1 MDVTRRT
8 FVGAAAALA
17 ACGLTGLGIE
27 ARNARADGAGKVFSF
42 VIAGDPGDM
51 CNVVTTTDRWGS
63 MVVKALYSPLWMY
76 NEDGV
81 EYFLADSYEASDD
94 GLTLTVQLK
103 EGVTWSDGEPLT
115 ADDVAFSFN
124 AIANDPSASMYAN
137 LNYGEQ
143 GVVAASAIDGLTVEF
158 AFPFVKANA
167 AEMLGGVFVMPQHV
181 YADVADFGAS
191 ELNRTPVGT
200 GPYTL
205 EEYQAGSYFRFA
217 ARDDYFLGAPQVE
230 TLVLRIVTNE
240 TTAMQAI
247 QTGDVDAWV
256 GTPAEVEQMDLE
268 GSGLELHAF
277 DEGRVAYMMVNAL
290 RVPDVR
296 VRQAFLYAL
305 DKPQIALA
313 SMLSEEYYRDAW
325 TFLPPTNPWATED
338 VEHYER
344 DLDRARELLAEAGQ
358 EAPSFTIAYA
368 ADDSLQQTAAVL
380 MQEQAAEAGI
390 SVELAGVE
398 QNALWQAI
406 MDPDNN
412 PYDMYYTGYIR
423 GIDPDTFSDLF
434 VSLSRSSRNFMYY
447 ESAELDE
454 LFDEGRAET
463 DEARRREIYDEAQR
477 AVQDLACFYP
487 LYSNRRLLVTSKAVT
502 GVEEAGLVPIYTIDD
517 LSKIGKA

>member
-1 MDVTRRT
+1 MDITRRT
-8 FVGAAAALA
+8 FVGAAALA
-17 ACGLTGLGIE
+17 AAGLAGLGFE
-27 ARNARADGAGKVFSF
+27 CADAQAETVGNTLSI

-51 CNVVTTTDRWGS
+51 VNVVTTTDRWGS

-76 NEDGV
+76 YEDGV
-81 EYFLADSYEASDD
+81 KYYLADSYETSDD
-94 GLTLTVQLK
+94 GLTVTAHLR
-103 EGVTWSDGEPLT
+103 EGVTWSDGEPLS
-115 ADDVAFSFN
+115 ASDVAFSFN

-143 GVVAASAIDGLTVEF
+143 GVVVASATDDLTVEF
-158 AFPFVKANA
+158 AFPFLKANA
-167 AEMLGGVFVMPQHV
+167 VEMLAGVFVMPEHL
-181 YADVADFGAS
+181 YADVTDFGSS

-205 EEYQAGSYFRFA
+205 QEYQAGSYFRLE
-217 ARDDYFLGAPQVE
+217 ARADYFLGAPQVE
-230 TLVLRIVTNE
+230 TLVYRIVTNE
-240 TTAMQAI
+240 NTALQAI

-256 GTPAEVEQMDLE
+256 ATPAEVEQMDLD

-344 DLDRARELLAEAGQ
+344 DLDRARELLSEADQ
-358 EAPSFTIAYA
+358 ESPSFTIAYA

-380 MQEQAAEAGI
+380 MQEQATEAGI
-390 SVELAGVE
+390 AVELVGVE

-406 MDPDNN
+406 MDPENN

-434 VSLSRSSRNFMYY
+434 VSLSRSTRNFMYY
-447 ESAELDE
+447 ESPELDA

-463 DEARRREIYDEAQR
+463 DEAKRREIYDEAQR
-477 AVQDLACFYP
+477 TVQDLACFYP
-487 LYSNRRLLVTSKAVT
+487 LYSNRRLLVTSSSVLN
-502 GVEEAGLVPIYTIDD
+502 VDEAGLVPVYTFDD
-517 LSKIGKA
+517 LSKLAKA